1 MDKYIQVFCKQN
13 PEMTL
18 PCGNP
23 ECKEKHTFAS
33 KDVLE
38 TETYQFTCEK
48 CGKVTT
54 IDSTKFTEQFV
65 KQLKAMGV
73 TVK

>member
-13 PEMTL
+13 PKMTL

-23 ECKEKHTFAS
+23 SCKEKHTFNS
-33 KDVLE
+33 KDVLK
-38 TETYQFTCEK
+38 TKTYKFTCPK
-48 CGKVTT
+48 CGKDTT